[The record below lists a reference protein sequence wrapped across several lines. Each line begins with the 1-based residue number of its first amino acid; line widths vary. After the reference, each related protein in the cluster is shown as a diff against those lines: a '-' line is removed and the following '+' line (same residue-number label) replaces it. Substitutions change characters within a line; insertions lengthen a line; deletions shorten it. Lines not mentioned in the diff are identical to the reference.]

1 MGINQNYLYIK
12 NEGEGGKEMR
22 EKIKK
27 YLSML
32 LVVVMISCGLQD
44 MVFAEEQN
52 KIVTTPED
60 FMEALRQHKTPIT
73 VDGTITVDNGA
84 DTDGRMRPVMFPTG
98 TQIQGTKGSKLC
110 FRSPIQLEGDGVSFS
125 NIGLE
130 FTSSNGT
137 GSVPHREIFL
147 AGYKLT
153 LDNVTTYRE
162 GGDNPL
168 LGTEKELLPTVYAG
182 GYTGTQNGTN
192 ASLTVRNSNEKTMF
206 QAIYLGHEAG
216 NNNNSPYQGSAMLDL
231 DAKVTVR
238 EKVDATLNSKAEI
251 SISGELNS
259 YAKVKE
265 IHGNENTTLTV
276 NQTFMEKAI
285 ITNVENL
292 ILQEGACLSFQTAV
306 LQNVTLKSGAC
317 LNLSAVGDVIISGDF
332 VGVEGQEE
340 ERGIL
345 VLNQEGSVTIQGNV
359 SGTTQ
364 FQTKD
369 RLFPGMLTV
378 GKSYIITNQGASS
391 ENNFVLAQASI
402 DNGFGLNYSGGVW
415 TADRGQ
421 AEIINIDRIEI
432 FSAPEKVDLR
442 KIKDPEDGTIANEN
456 VYFEVAWYNEKGE
469 AFSSDV
475 VEDYYF
481 YDIDYVIPIKT
492 EYWNS
497 NDPEILEKTDWS
509 QSVFLMPSK
518 ITPGRYCLQAQ
529 AEAQAGDYTF
539 LFCSEYYEEMPITVA
554 DVKAL
559 SDKVLKEQRVIF
571 YDQDPVDPEEPK
583 DPEEHEHAY
592 QEAVTKAASCT
603 EKGIETYTCSC
614 GDSYTKEIPA
624 LGHKEVI
631 DAAVKPTETTE
642 GKTQGSH
649 CSVCGTILKKQETI
663 PATGVKDPEEHKHA
677 YQEAVTKAA
686 SCTEKGIET
695 YTCSCGDSYTKEIPA
710 LGHKEVIDAAVKPT
724 ETTEGKTQGS
734 HCSVCGTILKKQ
746 ETIPATGVK
755 DPEEHKHAY
764 QGKVTK
770 AANCTQKGVKT
781 YTCSCGDSYTKEIP
795 VLGHKYKEK
804 RIAATI
810 KKNGSVRQVCSI
822 CSKSRNVATIY
833 RVKKITLSKVD
844 YIWNNKGK
852 KPSIMIKDSKG
863 KKLKENSDYKV
874 SYAKGRKHP
883 GIYTITITFR
893 GNYSGKVTK
902 TFTIRPKGC
911 SLGKVTAKCKGF
923 QVTWKK
929 QTSQTSGYQLQYCT
943 AKNFKG
949 KTAKTVDI
957 KKNSTVKK
965 NISKLKAKKKYYI
978 RIRTYKIVK
987 VNGKNKELYSD
998 WSKAK
1003 TVRTK

>member
-27 YLSML
+27 CLSML
-32 LVVVMISCGLQD
+32 LVVVMVSCGLQD

-52 KIVTTPED
+52 KIVTTPEA
-60 FMEALRQHKTPIT
+60 FMEALSQHKTSIT
-73 VDGTITVDNGA
+73 VDGTLTVDNGV
-84 DTDGRMRPVMFPTG
+84 DTNGRMRPVMFPTG
-98 TQIQGTKGSKLC
+98 TQIQGTEGSKLC

-216 NNNNSPYQGSAMLDL
+216 NDNNSPYQGSAMLDL

-276 NQTFMEKAI
+276 NRTFMEKAI

-292 ILQEGACLSFQTAV
+292 ILQEGACLSFQTAA

-391 ENNFVLAQASI
+391 ENNFILAQASI
-402 DNGFGLNYSGGVW
+402 DNGFALNYSGGVW

-469 AFSSDV
+469 AFSSDI

-518 ITPGRYCLQAQ
+518 INPGRYCLQAQ

-583 DPEEHEHAY
+583 DPEEH
-592 QEAVTKAASCT
+592 
-603 EKGIETYTCSC
+603 
-614 GDSYTKEIPA
+614 
-624 LGHKEVI
+624 
-631 DAAVKPTETTE
+631 
-642 GKTQGSH
+642 
-649 CSVCGTILKKQETI
+649 
-663 PATGVKDPEEHKHA
+663 KHA

-686 SCTEKGIET
+686 SCTEKGI
-695 YTCSCGDSYTKEIPA
+695 
-710 LGHKEVIDAAVKPT
+710 
-724 ETTEGKTQGS
+724 
-734 HCSVCGTILKKQ
+734 
-746 ETIPATGVK
+746 
-755 DPEEHKHAY
+755 
-764 QGKVTK
+764 
-770 AANCTQKGVKT
+770 KT

-810 KKNGSVRQVCSI
+810 KKNGSVQQVCSI
-822 CSKSRNVATIY
+822 CSKSKNVATIY

-949 KTAKTVDI
+949 KTVKTVDI

-987 VNGKNKELYSD
+987 VNGKNKKLYSD

>member
-32 LVVVMISCGLQD
+32 LVVVMVSCGLQD

-98 TQIQGTKGSKLC
+98 TQFQGTKGSKLC

-340 ERGIL
+340 ECGIL

-603 EKGIETYTCSC
+603 EKGI
-614 GDSYTKEIPA
+614 K
-624 LGHKEVI
+624 
-631 DAAVKPTETTE
+631 
-642 GKTQGSH
+642 
-649 CSVCGTILKKQETI
+649 
-663 PATGVKDPEEHKHA
+663 
-677 YQEAVTKAA
+677 
-686 SCTEKGIET
+686 T

>member
-603 EKGIETYTCSC
+603 EKGI
-614 GDSYTKEIPA
+614 K
-624 LGHKEVI
+624 
-631 DAAVKPTETTE
+631 
-642 GKTQGSH
+642 
-649 CSVCGTILKKQETI
+649 
-663 PATGVKDPEEHKHA
+663 
-677 YQEAVTKAA
+677 
-686 SCTEKGIET
+686 T

>member
-32 LVVVMISCGLQD
+32 LVVVMVSCGLQD

-340 ERGIL
+340 ECGIL

-603 EKGIETYTCSC
+603 EKGI
-614 GDSYTKEIPA
+614 K
-624 LGHKEVI
+624 
-631 DAAVKPTETTE
+631 
-642 GKTQGSH
+642 
-649 CSVCGTILKKQETI
+649 
-663 PATGVKDPEEHKHA
+663 
-677 YQEAVTKAA
+677 
-686 SCTEKGIET
+686 T